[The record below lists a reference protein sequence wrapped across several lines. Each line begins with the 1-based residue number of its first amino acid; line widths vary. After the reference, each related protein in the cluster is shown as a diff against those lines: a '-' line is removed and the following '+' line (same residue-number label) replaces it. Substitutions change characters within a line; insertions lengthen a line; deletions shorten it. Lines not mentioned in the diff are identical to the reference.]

1 MMLYL
6 GLLTPL
12 LKIFMHFDREI
23 TDFKKKLLKY
33 ISIVL
38 FN

>member
-12 LKIFMHFDREI
+12 LKIMHFDREI
-23 TDFKKKLLKY
+23 TDFLKKLLKY